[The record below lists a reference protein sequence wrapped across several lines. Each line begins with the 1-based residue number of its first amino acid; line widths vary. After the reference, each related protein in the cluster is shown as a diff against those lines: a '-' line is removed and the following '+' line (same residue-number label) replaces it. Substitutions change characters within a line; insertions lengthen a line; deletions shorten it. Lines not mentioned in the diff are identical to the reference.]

1 MAGSAQATYPGS
13 NKGRIAFGSEVDGN
27 VDIYSVLPNGE
38 AVHRLTDDLAF
49 DACPA
54 YSADGKQIA
63 YCNGI
68 RARGGVIEI

>member
-1 MAGSAQATYPGS
+1 
-13 NKGRIAFGSEVDGN
+13 
-27 VDIYSVLPNGE
+27 VLPNGE
-38 AVHRLTDDLAF
+38 AVHRLTDDLPF